1 MQVTDPTN
9 KLPLLSGR
17 TFQKMGD
24 VEGGYFM
31 PREGR
36 EFTGATLMDNGDGFH
51 TVSNGQAEATG
62 YLNHLIQEFKF
73 KMP

>member
-1 MQVTDPTN
+1 
-9 KLPLLSGR
+9 
-17 TFQKMGD
+17 MGD

-51 TVSNGQAEATG
+51 TVSTGNFAEATG